1 MRLGA
6 CGPRLPRVTP
16 RGQPEDGRGA
26 AFVHARAQRAGLQ
39 ELGRGPGQRQ
49 TLLGVFFEDPGVCFV
64 NSVEGRGGDGLGATA
79 TLPRA

>member
-16 RGQPEDGRGA
+16 RGQPEDGWGV

-64 NSVEGRGGDGLGATA
+64 NSVEGHGGDGLGATA